1 MPIWTFEGIV
11 ESGQIRFRDNVT
23 PPEKT
28 RAYVVIPDLEAASPK
43 ARVCSPRLVHPE
55 QVSDFAKRAIKGTA
69 DARL

>member
-43 ARVCSPRLVHPE
+43 ARVYSPRLVHPE
-55 QVSDFAKRAIKGTA
+55 QADDFAKQVIEVSA
-69 DARL
+69 DAGL